1 MRRIFAPPII
11 SGFFALLLVV
21 GIGQS
26 WAAHSAF
33 VAQHPFNLAWIFLS
47 ALLAGLWLLVNRESV
62 RPLGPSRGFGYGVA
76 GCLLAFIIQ
85 GAVNGGLLDLLGH
98 DGPGLAG
105 YLLLGAGAGLCQLFG
120 KWLGLFVLLHQA
132 QVRNRV
138 EVIALG
144 LGVGLGFALA
154 EIVVIGQGMI
164 ARLTALDPPALL
176 SLLERFS
183 AGGFHVY
190 SGALIAIAIVTRRLH
205 WILWVFLLHTLV
217 DWLAGK
223 HRGTRCNYPRSGLKS
238 SSWLSLP
245 LYFSFMTEL
254 GTRWQTPCPPRQSTG
269 PRTRPCHRGLDV
281 QFVMMPYADSPR
293 PSLALGLLQAALGAR
308 RNSMHDHL
316 CQPALRRD
324 PGMGLARR
332 LPSRATS
339 RGVDIFPSGVP

>member
-183 AGGFHVY
+183 AGGFHAY

-217 DWLAGK
+217 DWLAGAQGHAMQLPEIGLEVIFLVVAGIVFFLYDRARHTLADPMPASPK
-223 HRGTRCNYPRSGLKS
+223 HRPEN
-238 SSWLSLP
+238 
-245 LYFSFMTEL
+245 
-254 GTRWQTPCPPRQSTG
+254 
-269 PRTRPCHRGLDV
+269 
-281 QFVMMPYADSPR
+281 
-293 PSLALGLLQAALGAR
+293 
-308 RNSMHDHL
+308 
-316 CQPALRRD
+316 
-324 PGMGLARR
+324 
-332 LPSRATS
+332 
-339 RGVDIFPSGVP
+339 